1 MTMIF
6 ILLKDKYFVQ
16 VLKNNTI
23 LIIIF
28 TGMSREDTNSTQSR
42 CLYEKTSYFG
52 FFGSYFDPV
61 VVYVRC
67 HNKRVGYKVRRR

>member
-6 ILLKDKYFVQ
+6 ILPKDKYFVQ

-28 TGMSREDTNSTQSR
+28 TGMSREDTNSSQSR
-42 CLYEKTSYFG
+42 CLYEKTDYFG
-52 FFGSYFDPV
+52 IIGSRSDTL
-61 VVYVRC
+61 VVYVRG
-67 HNKRVGYKVRRR
+67 HSKRVGDKIRRR